1 MRIAI
6 VTDAWKPQANGV
18 GCEARSKAPAQQE
31 CDRVAAGNHAELAR

>member
-6 VTDAWKPQANGV
+6 VTDAWKPQVNGV